1 MKILHLLSS
10 NQFSGAENVACQIIS
25 MFKGKADY
33 DMVYCSPD
41 GKIRT
46 ALDQRSIPFQPL
58 KKMNCHNLRSII
70 KQYKPDL
77 IHAHDVRASI
87 LAAKFSRSCRIIS
100 HIHNNHMGMRKISL
114 KSLLYFI
121 TLPKYKHIFWVS
133 QSAYDSFYFKNAAKD
148 KSSILYNTINIQELQ
163 TRVATDQNDYTFD
176 IVHIGRLTHQ
186 KNPQRL
192 IEVLRLCI
200 GKMPNLQCAVI
211 GDGELRQEVEALI
224 LQHGLEN
231 NIHLLGY
238 RNNPA
243 KILQS
248 AKVMLLVSRYE
259 GTPMCALEAMALG
272 VPIVSTPTD
281 GMCEL
286 VDDGETGFL
295 SNNDSLLA
303 EHVVNIVND
312 IDLYR
317 TLSTHT
323 KKRGNELLNTKTYS
337 EKIQKIYT
345 QGVMS

>member
-10 NQFSGAENVACQIIS
+10 NQFSGAENVVCQIIS
-25 MFKGKADY
+25 MLKDKTDY
-33 DMVYCSPD
+33 DMIYCSPD

-58 KKMNCHNLRSII
+58 EKMNCHSLRSII

-100 HIHNNHMGMRKISL
+100 HIHANHMGLRKITL

-133 QSAYDSFYFKNAAKD
+133 QSAYDNFYFKNAVKN
-148 KSSILYNTINIQELQ
+148 KSSILYNTVNIQDIQ
-163 TRVATDQNDYTFD
+163 KRAAADQNTYTFD
-176 IVHIGRLTHQ
+176 VVYLGRLTYQ

-192 IEVLRLCI
+192 IEVMKLCI
-200 GKMPNLQCAVI
+200 DKIPHLQCAII
-211 GDGELRQEVEALI
+211 GDGELRQEAEALI
-224 LQHGLEN
+224 RQHGLEN